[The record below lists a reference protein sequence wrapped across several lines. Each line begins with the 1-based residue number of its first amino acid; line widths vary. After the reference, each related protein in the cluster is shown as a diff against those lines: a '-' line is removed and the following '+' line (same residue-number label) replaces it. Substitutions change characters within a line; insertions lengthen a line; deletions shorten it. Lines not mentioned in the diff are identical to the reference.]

1 MKSPFLQTCEIKT
14 DSGNTVDFDIH
25 GLVGVRLVAPSP
37 TNVAAVSS
45 QIGLPSSRVLRH
57 PDIVVRY
64 ADRIPGGTVRYVDL
78 GKTAS
83 SKAGFIVFPE
93 GDGEGKV
100 SIPFE
105 QIGSECEIFCERR
118 VGWIP
123 LLISIINLTALKKHG
138 CVPIHASAF
147 VHEGTGVLV
156 TGWVKSGKS
165 EALLAF
171 SQHGA
176 TYVGGEWVLLSCDG
190 NTMYGLPGTFR
201 MWEWQRC
208 KLSQLQHIRGD
219 TGTFRLIRFLDAVER
234 AIPNRLASFGPLKLL
249 REGMPALRRQLNFRV
264 EPKAVFG
271 DRCGRLTGHPDKIF
285 IGMVHSYDRI
295 LIEPAEPATVADQL
309 ACAMEFELTSL
320 MSHYRAFKFAF
331 PGVQN
336 EFLEKVHNLLRDA
349 LRQALAAKEIYTLY
363 HPYPVSFRDLFQV
376 MRNFL
381 ESSPPVERELTVSN
395 NCQRLTLTSKPTR
408 STAPTN

>member
-1 MKSPFLQTCEIKT
+1 MASRFLQTCEAKT
-14 DSGNTVDFDIH
+14 DSGNAVDFDIH

-37 TNVAAVSS
+37 ANVTAVSA
-45 QIGLPSSRVLRH
+45 QIGPPSSRLLRR

-64 ADRIPGGTVRYVDL
+64 VDRLSTGTLHYVDL

-105 QIGSECEIFCERR
+105 QIGSDCEIFCERR

-123 LLISIINLTALKKHG
+123 LLISIINLTALKKHR

-147 VHEGTGVLV
+147 VHKGTGVLV

-201 MWEWQRC
+201 MWEWQRRQ
-208 KLSQLQHIRGD
+208 LSHLQNMGGNG
-219 TGTFRLIRFLDAVER
+219 GTFRFIRFLDAVQR
-234 AIPNRLASFGPLKLL
+234 AMPKGLASFGPLKLL

-264 EPKAVFG
+264 EPKAIFG
-271 DRCGRLTGHPDKIF
+271 DRCGHLTGPTD
-285 IGMVHSYDRI
+285 IGMVHSDERV

-309 ACAMEFELTSL
+309 ASAMEFELTSL

-331 PGVQN
+331 PGMRN
-336 EFLEKVHNLLRDA
+336 EFLEKVHDVLHGA

-363 HPYPVSFRDLFQV
+363 HPYPVSFRNLFQV

-381 ESSPPVERELTVSN
+381 ESSPPVERELTI
-395 NCQRLTLTSKPTR
+395 PTIVQG
-408 STAPTN
+408 SL

>member
-1 MKSPFLQTCEIKT
+1 MLDRKI
-14 DSGNTVDFDIH
+14 DHRDAVDFDIH
-25 GLVGVRLVAPSP
+25 GLVGVRLIAPS
-37 TNVAAVSS
+37 TANVTAVSA
-45 QIGLPSSRVLRH
+45 QIGPPSSCVLRR

-64 ADRIPGGTVRYVDL
+64 VDRLSAGPARYVDL

-83 SKAGFIVFPE
+83 SNAGFIVFPE
-93 GDGEGKV
+93 GDDGGGV

-105 QIGSECEIFCERR
+105 QIGSDCEIFCERR

-123 LLISIINLTALKKHG
+123 LLISIINLTALKKHRY
-138 CVPIHASAF
+138 VPIHASAF
-147 VHEGTGVLV
+147 VHEGAGVLV

-176 TYVGGEWVLLSCDG
+176 TYIGGEWVLLSSDG
-190 NTMYGLPGTFR
+190 NTMCGMPGTFR
-201 MWEWQRC
+201 MWDWHRR
-208 KLSQLQHIRGD
+208 KLSHLQPIGSNA
-219 TGTFRLIRFLDAVER
+219 TMFRLIRFLDAAQR
-234 AIPNRLASFGPLKLL
+234 ALPEPLFRFEPLKLL

-264 EPKAVFG
+264 EPKVIFG

-285 IGMVHSYDRI
+285 IGMVHSDERV

-331 PGVQN
+331 PGMRN
-336 EFLEKVHNLLRDA
+336 EFLERVHSLLRDA
-349 LRQALAAKEIYTLY
+349 LQQALAAKEIYNLY
-363 HPYPVSFRDLFQV
+363 HPYPVSFDDLYQA
-376 MRNFL
+376 MKNTL
-381 ESSPPVERELTVSN
+381 GAPPAV
-395 NCQRLTLTSKPTR
+395 TLHDHMEMP
-408 STAPTN
+408 A

>member
-1 MKSPFLQTCEIKT
+1 MTSPFVQTCEVKT
-14 DSGNTVDFDIH
+14 DSGNAVDFDIH

-37 TNVAAVSS
+37 TNVVAVSA
-45 QIGLPSSRVLRH
+45 QIGPPSSRVLRR

-64 ADRIPGGTVRYVDL
+64 VDRLSPGTLHYVDL

-105 QIGSECEIFCERR
+105 QIGSDCEIFCERR

-123 LLISIINLTALKKHG
+123 LLIPIINLAALKKLR
-138 CVPIHASAF
+138 CLPIHASAF

-171 SQHGA
+171 SQYGA

-201 MWEWQRC
+201 MWEWQRR
-208 KLSQLQHIRGD
+208 KLSHLQHIRGNA
-219 TGTFRLIRFLDAVER
+219 GTFCLIRFLDAVQR
-234 AIPNRLASFGPLKLL
+234 ALPKRMASLAPLKLL
-249 REGMPALRRQLNFRV
+249 CEGMPALRRQLNFRV
-264 EPKAVFG
+264 EPKAIFG
-271 DRCGRLTGHPDKIF
+271 DRCGSLTGHPDKIF
-285 IGMVHSYDRI
+285 IGMVHSDEHV
-295 LIEPAEPATVADQL
+295 LTEPAEPATVADQL

-331 PGVQN
+331 PGMRN
-336 EFLEKVHNLLRDA
+336 AFLEKVPNLLRDA
-349 LRQALAAKEIYTLY
+349 LTQALAAKEIYMLY
-363 HPYPVSFRDLFQV
+363 HPYPVSFHDLYQAMQKV
-376 MRNFL
+376 L
-381 ESSPPVERELTVSN
+381 VSSPAVAANEHIQV
-395 NCQRLTLTSKPTR
+395 Q
-408 STAPTN
+408 A